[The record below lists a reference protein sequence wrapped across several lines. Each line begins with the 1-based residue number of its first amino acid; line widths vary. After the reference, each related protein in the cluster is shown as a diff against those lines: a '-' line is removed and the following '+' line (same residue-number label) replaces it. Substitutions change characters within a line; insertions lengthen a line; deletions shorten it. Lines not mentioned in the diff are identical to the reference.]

1 MRQMS
6 SQRPH
11 ANDGPFD
18 EGAAELF
25 VERTPDAR
33 LLPVS
38 PPCAPPFILTT
49 LHDLITAE
57 VFTGVPMFSPSFR
70 HAISSGSAPTISYRM
85 LLNHSSYRSSLV
97 PPAHS
102 TVHMVLWSG
111 ARAASGTT

>member
-1 MRQMS
+1 
-6 SQRPH
+6 
-11 ANDGPFD
+11 
-18 EGAAELF
+18 
-25 VERTPDAR
+25 
-33 LLPVS
+33 
-38 PPCAPPFILTT
+38 
-49 LHDLITAE
+49 
-57 VFTGVPMFSPSFR
+57 MFSPSFR